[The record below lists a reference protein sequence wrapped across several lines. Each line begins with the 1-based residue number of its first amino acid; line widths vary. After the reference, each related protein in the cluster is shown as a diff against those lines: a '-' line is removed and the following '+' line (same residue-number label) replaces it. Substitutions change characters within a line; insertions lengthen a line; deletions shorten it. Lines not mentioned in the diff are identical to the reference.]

1 MWKRKLLSSLTLVTL
16 LGACAGCSLFSS
28 NRVPDD
34 HPIRQDVDC
43 SGWLP
48 PTIDLGLGLAFATG
62 GVLFFTEV
70 IDEGETWKLAGG
82 VSGAVAGAFLL
93 ASAIAGYV
101 WTAECKACEEL
112 HVQWRMEANEDERRK
127 IELEWYRS
135 RGLPEERRPS
145 DDR

>member
-1 MWKRKLLSSLTLVTL
+1 MWKQKMHVSMVLLAV
-16 LGACAGCSLFSS
+16 LGTAAGCSLFSS
-28 NRVPDD
+28 SRVPND

-48 PTIDLGLGLAFATG
+48 PTIDLGLGLALATG
-62 GVLFFTEV
+62 GALFFTGV
-70 IDEGETWKLAGG
+70 IDQGETWKLAGG

-93 ASAIAGYV
+93 ASAITGYV

-112 HVQWRMEANEDERRK
+112 HVQWRLEADDAERRK

-135 RGLPEERRPS
+135 RGLPEGRRPS
-145 DDR
+145 DQE